1 MELLESYLK
10 AVRRYLPRRQRDD
23 VIAELSEELRSQ
35 MDARQAELRRPLRD
49 DEQMA
54 VLKQHGDPMV
64 VARRYHQNRRSLS
77 LGWELVGP
85 ELFPMY
91 LMMLGLNLTCAL
103 GCSIG
108 LLLYLHQPI
117 ELGALFRIGLLQV
130 AIVTLTFTILNAVRR
145 KYPQPW
151 YYPPAELAPMI
162 PVARWYSI
170 SGLCVWTVF
179 SLWWGLVP
187 FAPRLIFG
195 SAASSLELA
204 PAWHRFYLPILGLL
218 LLGIVQRA
226 TNLARP
232 RWSGLVPA
240 SRLLVN
246 AIALGL
252 QYPMIKSYP
261 YVLAVA
267 GAGDKAH
274 AAQVAAN
281 FNGLI
286 LWGVLSWMWIYHLV
300 SVVIYAWYC
309 APYVRRL
316 FRRKEARIRFTQE
329 INGVL

>member
-23 VIAELSEELRSQ
+23 IIAELSEELRSQ
-35 MDARQAELRRPLRD
+35 MESRQAELRRPLRD
-49 DEQMA
+49 EEQMA
-54 VLKQHGDPMV
+54 VLKQYGDPMV

-77 LGWELVGP
+77 IGWELVGP

-91 LMMLGLNLTCAL
+91 LIILGLNMACAL
-103 GCSIG
+103 GCTIAIF
-108 LLLYLHQPI
+108 LYLHQPI
-117 ELGALFRIGLLQV
+117 EIGTLARVALIQV
-130 AIVTLTFTILNAVRR
+130 GVVTLTFTILNLVRR
-145 KYPQPW
+145 KFPQPW

-162 PVARWYSI
+162 PIAPWYSI
-170 SGLCVWTVF
+170 SGLSVWALFT
-179 SLWWGLVP
+179 LWWTLVP
-187 FAPRLIFG
+187 FAPRLLLS

-204 PAWHRFYLPILGLL
+204 PAWHRFYLPILALL
-218 LLGIVQRA
+218 LLGIAQRA
-226 TNLARP
+226 VNLVRP
-232 RWSGLVPA
+232 RWSGLVPG
-240 SRLLVN
+240 SRFLIN

-252 QYPMIKSYP
+252 QYPLIKSYP
-261 YVLAVA
+261 YVLVAA
-267 GAGDKAH
+267 GATDKVH

-316 FRRKEARIRFTQE
+316 FKRKEARIRFTQE